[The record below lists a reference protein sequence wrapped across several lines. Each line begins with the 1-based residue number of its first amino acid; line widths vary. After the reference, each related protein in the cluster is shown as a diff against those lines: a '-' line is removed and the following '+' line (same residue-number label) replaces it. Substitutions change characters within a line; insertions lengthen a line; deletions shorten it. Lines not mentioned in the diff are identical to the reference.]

1 MKLWTLVL
9 AAAMAVAGFNAQA
22 ARMGGGKSAGKQSGN
37 VTQREAAAPAGGATQ
52 GAAAAKPAAP
62 AAAAPPARPWGAML
76 GGLAAGLGLA
86 WLAHS
91 LGMGE
96 AFGQMLM
103 FGLLALGVMLAIGW
117 FMRRRQASQAAGNA
131 SPFAFQGAG
140 GAPVSDARPYKPEN
154 VGNDASARP
163 WERANSAA
171 FDAGTAVPGSG
182 TMIGSALTGTQNWHV
197 PADFDTEGFLQAAK
211 GNFISLQAA
220 WDKSDIEALRA
231 MMTDAMLGE
240 MKIQLGEREGHTG
253 GPANHTEVVMIE
265 AKLLGIED
273 AGDEYLASVEFSGM
287 IREQPSAGPNP
298 FREVWNMSKPKSGS
312 AGWLVA
318 GVQALQ

>member
-1 MKLWTLVL
+1 
-9 AAAMAVAGFNAQA
+9 
-22 ARMGGGKSAGKQSGN
+22 
-37 VTQREAAAPAGGATQ
+37 
-52 GAAAAKPAAP
+52 
-62 AAAAPPARPWGAML
+62 
-76 GGLAAGLGLA
+76 
-86 WLAHS
+86 
-91 LGMGE
+91 
-96 AFGQMLM
+96 
-103 FGLLALGVMLAIGW
+103 
-117 FMRRRQASQAAGNA
+117 
-131 SPFAFQGAG
+131 
-140 GAPVSDARPYKPEN
+140 
-154 VGNDASARP
+154 
-163 WERANSAA
+163 
-171 FDAGTAVPGSG
+171 
-182 TMIGSALTGTQNWHV
+182 MIGSALTGTQNWHV